1 MADRLSL
8 DDLRHELETQV
19 SDLRKEITSLAKAMA
34 ERGSDGVGRT
44 RSAVFEAAD
53 RAGDTLRQARAQAQR
68 VSEAARENP
77 KTAATLL
84 SSAGVLS
91 FLLGFALASALRG
104 EDRRF

>member
-1 MADRLSL
+1 MADRLSV

-19 SDLRKEITSLAKAMA
+19 SDLRKEINTLAKAMTD
-34 ERGSDGVGRT
+34 RGSDTWGRT

-53 RAGDTLRQARAQAQR
+53 RTGDTLREARAQAQR
-68 VSEAARENP
+68 VSDAARDNP

-84 SSAGVLS
+84 SSAGVVS